1 VTGPIDAELG
11 RAREDLG
18 ASLALID
25 AGFRAQAV
33 TSAYFAAFHAASAA
47 LLSLGE
53 SRSKHSGVISAFGE
67 LVVRD
72 GGFDRPTAKVLSGLF
87 DDRNE
92 ADYDLG
98 VVSSEE
104 ARESLADARRFVE
117 AVDDWI
123 ASRQSPA

>member
-1 VTGPIDAELG
+1 MSDAVDAELA

-18 ASLALID
+18 ASQTLID
-25 AGFRAQAV
+25 AGFRSQTV
-33 TSAYFAAFHAASAA
+33 TSAYFAAFHAATAA
-47 LLSLGE
+47 LLVLGE

-87 DDRNE
+87 DDRHE

-98 VVSSEE
+98 AVSSDE

-117 AVDDWI
+117 AVGDWV
-123 ASRQSPA
+123 ASRQSSA